1 MKWWAWLLVLVN
13 ILMWYLG
20 THWTTRD
27 TATQVAEGRLPRV
40 AALSVVDKHPG
51 PDPLPEVAVTD
62 NDVATRPTS
71 PQPQPDPGP
80 GMGRDA
86 GIEEVAGQVC
96 VELGWFKTEAD
107 ARRTAAASDIIPDS
121 AGMDEQTREVD
132 GYHWVII
139 PPAETRAK
147 ALASFREI
155 QRRGIDS
162 YLVTQGAKENA
173 ISLGLFESLDA
184 AEEVLSRRQS
194 QGLEATLATF
204 PRNQIRY
211 ALVFEVGSR
220 PDAAEPK
227 TVLSDLRERYESVV
241 LSDCEG
247 VATTQKT
254 P

>member
-1 MKWWAWLLVLVN
+1 MAVLN
-13 ILMWYLG
+13 
-20 THWTTRD
+20 
-27 TATQVAEGRLPRV
+27 
-40 AALSVVDKHPG
+40 VVDKTSK

-62 NDVATRPTS
+62 DNVATQPAS
-71 PQPQPDPGP
+71 PQPQPESVPNTGHEA
-80 GMGRDA
+80 M
-86 GIEEVAGQVC
+86 IEGVAGPVC
-96 VELGWFKTEAD
+96 VELGWFESED
-107 ARRTAAASDIIPDS
+107 EARRKATTSGIIPDS
-121 AGMDEQTREVD
+121 ADVVEQAREVA

-147 ALASFREI
+147 ALAAFREI

-211 ALVFEVGSR
+211 ALVFEVGFAPGAS
-220 PDAAEPK
+220 EPE
-227 TVLSDLRERYESVV
+227 TVLSDFRERYESVV
-241 LSDCEG
+241 LSGCEG
-247 VATTQKT
+247 VATAQKT